1 MPTRVA
7 WIYFLSEPPGK
18 VKNIFPPIFRF
29 LLTLTTKDSIFS
41 HGSNTNTY
49 THTLRQV
56 SMNVRA
62 HTHTQLHMLTH
73 THTHTQIRVHVLRIF
88 VESNLF
94 SFESQL
100 LAPMGFFVALLKKL
114 CSKDKKTPREQTF
127 RCFSN
132 TWARTSCSFKIRPF
146 PASFW
151 ILLFLFT
158 WYIAWLQLINFKLV
172 N

>member
-62 HTHTQLHMLTH
+62 HTHTHNYTCLRTH
-73 THTHTQIRVHVLRIF
+73 AHTPKYAFMYWGYLWSPICSPLKVSCWHRWGSLLLCWRSF
-88 VESNLF
+88 VQKINYWF
-94 SFESQL
+94 QMM
-100 LAPMGFFVALLKKL
+100 A
-114 CSKDKKTPREQTF
+114 CNKKTL
-127 RCFSN
+127 
-132 TWARTSCSFKIRPF
+132 PF
-146 PASFW
+146 H
-151 ILLFLFT
+151 LEG
-158 WYIAWLQLINFKLV
+158 
-172 N
+172 